1 MQIRVSQNA
10 LASLGVDGNK
20 QNHMKKKTLR
30 RTLGKVRYEEENEK
44 TKGNNRKNAPRTSY
58 FANISH
64 ISHIFR
70 KYPMMRTDAF
80 VICLVVARR
89 GVECVQPH
97 IRHFG
102 MVLKVV
108 LREGEPRFS

>member
-44 TKGNNRKNAPRTSY
+44 TKGNNRKNAPKYTLKKK
-58 FANISH
+58 ISE
-64 ISHIFR
+64 S
-70 KYPMMRTDAF
+70 
-80 VICLVVARR
+80 
-89 GVECVQPH
+89 
-97 IRHFG
+97 
-102 MVLKVV
+102 
-108 LREGEPRFS
+108 